1 MNDYLGAMKFL
12 YYTFL
17 TGLLLSYSCSSKKP
31 ASGRQTSNEEI
42 TVMSYNVHHCN
53 PPAKE
58 GVIDVDAIA
67 AVINAEKPDLV
78 GLQEIDVNTIRSG
91 KGKNQAQDLA
101 SKTGMNFHFA
111 KGIDYEGGE
120 YGIAILSRYAIS
132 DAKIYRLP
140 TEPSTK
146 GEPRVLLTAKIVLP
160 SGKAIRFANTH
171 MDAQKLPGN
180 REMQIKEINSI
191 ASKENLPMIITGDFN
206 AVANSTVIKVMDEVF
221 TRTCADCPFSIPAN
235 RPNKCIDFIAFKT
248 GNPFQVL
255 GHHVVPESLASDHRP
270 VVATLNL

>member
-1 MNDYLGAMKFL
+1 MKFL
-12 YYTFL
+12 L
-17 TGLLLSYSCSSKKP
+17 SIILSAVLLSFSCSSRKSVSDKG
-31 ASGRQTSNEEI
+31 ASKHSLI
-42 TVMSYNVHHCN
+42 IMSYNVHHCN

-67 AVINAEKPDLV
+67 AVINSEKPDLV

-91 KGKNQAQDLA
+91 KGKNQAEELA
-101 SKTGMNFHFA
+101 SKTGMKYYFS

-120 YGIAILSRYAIS
+120 YGIAILSRF
-132 DAKIYRLP
+132 DLRDQKTYRLP
-140 TEPSTK
+140 TDPSTK
-146 GEPRVLLTAKIVLP
+146 GEPRVLQTVKVLLP
-160 SGKAIRFANTH
+160 SGKTIVFANTH

-180 REMQIKEINSI
+180 REMQIKEINSV
-191 ASKENLPMIITGDFN
+191 ASKEILPMIITGDFN
-206 AVANSTVIKVMDEVF
+206 AVANSTVVKTMDEVF

-255 GHHVVPESLASDHRP
+255 EHHVVAESLASDHRP
-270 VVATLNL
+270 VVATLKY